1 MRDANT
7 ASPDRRLVNGTIN
20 NLYSK
25 FEWKNTQLLFIILY
39 VLKKLHY
46 LNIN

>member
-7 ASPDRRLVNGTIN
+7 APDHRLANGTIN

-25 FEWKNTQLLFIILY
+25 FERKNTQLLFLILY